1 MKKINSPKVMKMNQI
16 HRENEHLNLMWVP
29 GHSGIQGNE
38 KADQYATPALKG
50 EIAWTYKTVP
60 DDWKNWIKKKQHER
74 IQGASSENP
83 MLTLTTEIKRNNNT
97 QTLTRRAQVIVS
109 RLRMGYTRLT
119 HGHRVDVEPPP
130 DCGCRLIVN
139 HIL

>member
-1 MKKINSPKVMKMNQI
+1 MKKIDSPKVMKINQI
-16 HRENEHLNLMWVP
+16 HRENEQHLNLMWVP

-74 IQGASSENP
+74 RQGQAEWASSENP
-83 MLTLTTEIKRNNNT
+83 MVTLTTEKETTTHKHSRG
-97 QTLTRRAQVIVS
+97 VS